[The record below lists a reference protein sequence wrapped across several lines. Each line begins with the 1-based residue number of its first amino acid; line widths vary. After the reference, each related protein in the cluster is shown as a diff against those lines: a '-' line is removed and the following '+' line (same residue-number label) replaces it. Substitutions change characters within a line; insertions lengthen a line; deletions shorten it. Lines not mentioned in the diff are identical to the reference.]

1 MDEHGKSSEPLFD
14 DMDGPNL
21 VGLGNWLAES
31 LDLSSLSN
39 DQVLLLLLLL
49 ARALEALQKVHPESL
64 SIITQIIADFKLDD
78 DEWS

>member
-14 DMDGPNL
+14 AMDGPNL

-49 ARALEALQKVHPESL
+49 ARALEALQKVHPEGL
-64 SIITQIIADFKLDD
+64 QIITQIIADFKLDD